1 MLMPQG
7 DNSICR
13 IPKTCRHSGPR
24 CLATG
29 STIEPWRDLFPSSC
43 ADCHC
48 CCYAGQL
55 ANEWVQ
61 ILAAGSVRWCCRD
74 ATWTSTHTHKRGPHC
89 FKLGF
94 RLQQSSAKWRVLATA
109 SKHPN
114 ILFLFLFFQS
124 RHLSPH
130 RGVVLRCTFVLVALS
145 CLHSWPDRDG
155 TGLQSGAQTWQQ
167 TYSVVLFV
175 LSHSLCNVLSLCVS
189 SFSPQVGTVKL
200 ICNRLGDHL
209 SCFKGHLRPLN
220 QANAKRKEELTEVLG
235 RGALSLIYICFPVA
249 TCSAHNL
256 LRNEKII
263 VSCI

>member
-61 ILAAGSVRWCCRD
+61 ILAAGSVACCCRD
-74 ATWTSTHTHKRGPHC
+74 ATWTSTHTHTRGPHC

-109 SKHPN
+109 SKHPFP
-114 ILFLFLFFQS
+114 LPFL
-124 RHLSPH
+124 P
-130 RGVVLRCTFVLVALS
+130 VAPLVAAS
-145 CLHSWPDRDG
+145 WRRPSLHFCFCCTLLFTQLARQGRDG
-155 TGLQSGAQTWQQ
+155 APERGTDVTA

-189 SFSPQVGTVKL
+189 SFSQVGTV
-200 ICNRLGDHL
+200 
-209 SCFKGHLRPLN
+209 
-220 QANAKRKEELTEVLG
+220 
-235 RGALSLIYICFPVA
+235 
-249 TCSAHNL
+249 
-256 LRNEKII
+256 
-263 VSCI
+263 